1 MMGQANDK
9 YVAEALALQGVM
21 ASEDAA
27 RAIASALSAQLVTAA
42 PAYAS
47 LPFEAEPSG
56 FMAAVA
62 REKA

>member
-1 MMGQANDK
+1 MMGQANDR

-42 PAYAS
+42 AAYAS

-56 FMAAVA
+56 FLAAVA

>member
-1 MMGQANDK
+1 MMGQANDR

-42 PAYAS
+42 VAYAS
-47 LPFEAEPSG
+47 LPFETEPSG
-56 FMAAVA
+56 FTATVA